1 MEHSNMEETRGIE
14 YQIKASSETTIG
26 SGCDGSNGIDDA
38 RNDDRSNEE
47 SHRQSSV
54 QNINFYVQRL
64 KFILEL
70 CHI

>member
-14 YQIKASSETTIG
+14 YQIKASSEATIG
-26 SGCDGSNGIDDA
+26 SGCNGSNGIDDA

-54 QNINFYVQRL
+54 QNINLYLQTL
-64 KFILEL
+64 
-70 CHI
+70 

>member
-14 YQIKASSETTIG
+14 YQIKTSSEATIG
-26 SGCDGSNGIDDA
+26 SGCDGWNGIDDA

-54 QNINFYVQRL
+54 QNINP
-64 KFILEL
+64 
-70 CHI
+70 